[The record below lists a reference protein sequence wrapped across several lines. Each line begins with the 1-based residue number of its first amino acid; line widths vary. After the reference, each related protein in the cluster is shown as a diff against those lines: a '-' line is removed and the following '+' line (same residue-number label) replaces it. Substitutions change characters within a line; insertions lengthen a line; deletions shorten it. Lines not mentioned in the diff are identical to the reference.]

1 MKRRKKLIRKNF
13 HEYLFSQQEP
23 NDIHSIYRQQKKS
36 MYDRLENQAA
46 ANHLKP
52 LSEKA
57 LKEAIQEI
65 INIK

>member
-1 MKRRKKLIRKNF
+1 MKRRKKLVRKNF
-13 HEYLFSQQEP
+13 HEYLLSQQDP
-23 NDIHSIYRQQKKS
+23 NDIYTLYGQQKKT
-36 MYDRLENQAA
+36 MHDRLENQAV

-52 LSEKA
+52 LTEKA